1 MPVELSFDR
10 FDGTADGPR
19 VVVLHGLFGSK
30 RNWRAVARD
39 FAARDL
45 AVRDSVSQDFAPQE
59 NVEGPRATVFT
70 VDLRHHG
77 DSPNQGPFN
86 LEEMAAD
93 VCAFIETAA
102 AGGPVT
108 LLGHSLGGK
117 VAVLALQQRPQ
128 LIERLILVDI
138 TPFRL
143 PEALCSELQEVVAA
157 LQELQA
163 GLQSS
168 LQSSPAAL
176 ESRRAAEELLERRIA
191 SPEVVQF
198 LLHNLRRSDEG
209 RLQLQLGVEAI
220 AADFA
225 QSCREVLPEGGPSI
239 AAKGTSENGENGEEV
254 LGAGKADVQE
264 GWRDVPLCTIS
275 GGGSGYMPAEHFE
288 ALSRWFRRQDHR
300 TIENAGHWLHVEQKE
315 EFLHILGDVF
325 GGFAGKA

>member
-1 MPVELSFDR
+1 MSIGEQSGRCRQCWTAMPVELSFDR

-128 LIERLILVDI
+128 LIER
-138 TPFRL
+138 
-143 PEALCSELQEVVAA
+143 
-157 LQELQA
+157 
-163 GLQSS
+163 
-168 LQSSPAAL
+168 
-176 ESRRAAEELLERRIA
+176 RIA

-209 RLQLQLGVEAI
+209 RLRLQLGVEAI
-220 AADFA
+220 AADSA